1 MLDEDLAEI
10 YGMTTKR
17 LNEKVRR
24 NKERFPL
31 DFMFSLTVE
40 EFDILRSQN
49 ATSRWGGR
57 RYPPH
62 AFTEH
67 GAVMLSD
74 D

>member
-31 DFMFSLTVE
+31 DFMFSLMVE
-40 EFDILRSQN
+40 EFDILRSSVSSSCIYRTRNLN
-49 ATSRWGGR
+49 AG
-57 RYPPH
+57 YFLKH
-62 AFTEH
+62 I
-67 GAVMLSD
+67 
-74 D
+74 

>member
-24 NKERFPL
+24 NKERLPL

-49 ATSRWGGR
+49 ATSKWGGR
-57 RYPPH
+57 RYPPN

-67 GAVMLSD
+67 
-74 D
+74 